1 MADCRILKS
10 EAIIRIFWISF
21 YLSFA
26 VEMMDTGDAFA
37 GYVLLKGH
45 SAVHDTVRIL
55 VSRQK
60 LCSKLRGLRNIS
72 GSDPELGT
80 GEYWRAL

>member
-1 MADCRILKS
+1 LSNTQEQSDNPDFLD
-10 EAIIRIFWISF
+10 ISF